1 MDEILYETLNRYYRA
16 LSAVGYKKDEVINK
30 ILVIQYIHEILSNE
44 FRFFLTNNDIKLMQD
59 LLYQFFGST
68 CEISFPTNC
77 KVCGGT
83 TITNPSITG
92 FRLVPN
98 TTNYVGTQN
107 VTFTGASLTIN
118 KGTHIQEN
126 SLKIYWGTDILAE
139 GLSVNVDTVTFD
151 IPIMKGLVE
160 GNSYT
165 AKASVLDTEG
175 NEYFSNTM
183 TIACTAI
190 PVVNPSITNFSLIPS
205 TTSYTG
211 TQSVTFTGAN
221 FTITK
226 GTKFQENSL
235 DIIWGASEIM
245 GQGLSTSGS
254 TINFSSSIVKNLV
267 EGNTYTAKAC
277 VQDTDGNKYYSN
289 TFTITVQAPVQL
301 AYMYTGNSASKP
313 IASDILASTKYL
325 FDTTKQFN
333 TPAMMLN
340 TIWICIPAT
349 VTLVSMENVNF
360 SGDYIYNVDTG
371 RDYMQHEDITLDGV
385 AYKLI
390 YLTTIASHNPYKTIV
405 R

>member
-1 MDEILYETLNRYYRA
+1 
-16 LSAVGYKKDEVINK
+16 
-30 ILVIQYIHEILSNE
+30 
-44 FRFFLTNNDIKLMQD
+44 MQD

-175 NEYFSNTM
+175 NEY
-183 TIACTAI
+183 
-190 PVVNPSITNFSLIPS
+190 
-205 TTSYTG
+205 
-211 TQSVTFTGAN
+211 
-221 FTITK
+221 
-226 GTKFQENSL
+226 
-235 DIIWGASEIM
+235 
-245 GQGLSTSGS
+245 
-254 TINFSSSIVKNLV
+254 
-267 EGNTYTAKAC
+267 
-277 VQDTDGNKYYSN
+277 YSN

-301 AYMYTGNSASKP
+301 AYMYTGNSTSKP